1 MNAANRWKFIAL
13 FLGVCCATLIYRE
26 FDQGITTT
34 YLVASEDSLARLLK
48 VMTNL
53 IAHEWKGMPED
64 QVMLRLKLYVDSQP
78 PGSIVLKSD
87 REANAIYLDVIQFD
101 FQDGKLAGVK

>member
-53 IAHEWKGMPED
+53 RM
-64 QVMLRLKLYVDSQP
+64 R
-78 PGSIVLKSD
+78 
-87 REANAIYLDVIQFD
+87 
-101 FQDGKLAGVK
+101 